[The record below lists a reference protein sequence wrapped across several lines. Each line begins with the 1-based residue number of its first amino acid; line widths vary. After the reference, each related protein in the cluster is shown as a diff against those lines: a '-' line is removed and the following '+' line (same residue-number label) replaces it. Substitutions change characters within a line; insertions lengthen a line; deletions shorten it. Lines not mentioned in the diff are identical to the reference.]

1 MTYEALSSVPLSDD
15 ADIVKAFN
23 MYHTG
28 TRDASSVIYP
38 SIAYYLNGLETSIGN
53 LGLTYIAKSPSSAAG
68 NTIQPTNAGYVPLTI
83 KGFTGQTAKM
93 LSFTDS
99 SDIPKAAVYVDGMA
113 TLNYLAI
120 GDLTKPTNV
129 ALNIAISTNTH
140 GGIVI
145 RGASSQSGDM
155 IQLKDSSANI
165 IGGFHANGKA
175 FSYSTTDA
183 APVEVVTLTDT
194 QTLTRKTLTAPTVN
208 DSVDNYSM
216 LKAPKERLNIVG
228 TAAGGA
234 TSLYVETSSIWTYI
248 DADATSDVTL
258 TVKYNSSTDL
268 STKMTTGDAITVVV
282 LIRNGTTARKIS
294 TLTVDSTLVSVKWMY
309 GATPA
314 GNASATDIYT
324 FNIIKTASGWT
335 AIGSCIKFGY

>member
-1 MTYEALSSVPLSDD
+1 
-15 ADIVKAFN
+15 
-23 MYHTG
+23 
-28 TRDASSVIYP
+28 
-38 SIAYYLNGLETSIGN
+38 
-53 LGLTYIAKSPSSAAG
+53 
-68 NTIQPTNAGYVPLTI
+68 
-83 KGFTGQTAKM
+83 
-93 LSFTDS
+93 
-99 SDIPKAAVYVDGMA
+99 
-113 TLNYLAI
+113 
-120 GDLTKPTNV
+120 
-129 ALNIAISTNTH
+129 
-140 GGIVI
+140 
-145 RGASSQSGDM
+145 
-155 IQLKDSSANI
+155 
-165 IGGFHANGKA
+165 
-175 FSYSTTDA
+175 
-183 APVEVVTLTDT
+183 
-194 QTLTRKTLTAPTVN
+194 
-208 DSVDNYSM
+208 M